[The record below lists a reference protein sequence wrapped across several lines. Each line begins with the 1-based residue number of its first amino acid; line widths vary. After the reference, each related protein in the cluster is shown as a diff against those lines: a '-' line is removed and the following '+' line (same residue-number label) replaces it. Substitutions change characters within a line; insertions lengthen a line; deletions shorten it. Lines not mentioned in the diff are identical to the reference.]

1 MSDNLIERLTR
12 AAAEAD
18 GQVWEGLSCKHT
30 YANMVGATL
39 EELAKSGERAGAEQL
54 ATEYRNQIIQ
64 ELRALALGSEAD
76 EYKSYDGHVAEWLAA
91 MLDEPN
97 AEPNRLTEPAA
108 KIKDEARWV
117 AFDDVC
123 RAANKAG
130 EALPPSVRKLI
141 GGAWADKHVRGGE

>member
-1 MSDNLIERLTR
+1 MSDMKYW
-12 AAAEAD
+12 EA
-18 GQVWEGLSCKHT
+18 
-30 YANMVGATL
+30 
-39 EELAKSGERAGAEQL
+39 LAKPFGLQVVGYTYDKDVLLEHPSGFRSGASAQDL
-54 ATEYRNQIIQ
+54 AAMVTTHRNQIIQ

-97 AEPNRLTEPAA
+97 AEPNRLTDPAA

-117 AFDDVC
+117 AFEDVC

-130 EALPPSVRKLI
+130 EALPSSVRKLI
-141 GGAWADKHVRGGE
+141 GGEWADKHVRGGE